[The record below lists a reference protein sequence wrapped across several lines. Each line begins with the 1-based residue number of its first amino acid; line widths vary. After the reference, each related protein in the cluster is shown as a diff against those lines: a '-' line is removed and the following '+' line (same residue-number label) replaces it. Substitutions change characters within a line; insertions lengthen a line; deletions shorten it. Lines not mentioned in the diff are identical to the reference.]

1 MLCFECYPKKKR
13 KKLWLGFRIHL
24 YIWPSVT
31 AGDKSHELKKNKEKS
46 ALMVVMNFCRF
57 TLLTSCLQR
66 DKNKLNNFKYIFQVW
81 KNDHLKVCFDFWKP
95 QQEIGIKKKSLQLK
109 FSYEISNL
117 LMRYIT
123 FSFWILYL
131 KWFDN
136 TAYLG
141 ADSFLKALIFI
152 MIRKKKTSFKRWSV
166 LMSSHYSNYVIRIQ

>member
-66 DKNKLNNFKYIFQVW
+66 DKNKLNNFKYIFQIW

-95 QQEIGIKKKSLQLK
+95 QQEIGIKKKKPPTQVLLWNIK
-109 FSYEISNL
+109 PSYEI
-117 LMRYIT
+117 YHIQ
-123 FSFWILYL
+123 FWILYL

-136 TAYLG
+136 TVYLG